1 MNLNEPQEALTAPKQ
16 YLSDSLL
23 FQVELPSLL
32 PVMEF
37 LPLRATCKGYARNH
51 AFQELLQV
59 TNPWKALK
67 AAREGCVSIEQ
78 LQAENFRVEDKDRKR
93 IKVYSR
99 TGFCCPADRRLFNRC
114 GPTMPGEQHKYFV
127 TYKAE
132 SFESSQRERNYRIR
146 RDYPDRRYH
155 DVQTFFWGLGNIE
168 LCCFGSC
175 FGQSF
180 IHKVVDM
187 DLCVP
192 SVYDEEEIVI

>member
-1 MNLNEPQEALTAPKQ
+1 
-16 YLSDSLL
+16 
-23 FQVELPSLL
+23 
-32 PVMEF
+32 MEF

-155 DVQTFFWGLGNIE
+155 DVQTFFWGLGILDE
-168 LCCFGSC
+168 IFTKQEKQESC
-175 FGQSF
+175 SVFWKVSRYFLEHVIQSDKHVHF
-180 IHKVVDM
+180 FHKKLTLNAAAHYGLANTNQV
-187 DLCVP
+187 LSHNEP
-192 SVYDEEEIVI
+192 